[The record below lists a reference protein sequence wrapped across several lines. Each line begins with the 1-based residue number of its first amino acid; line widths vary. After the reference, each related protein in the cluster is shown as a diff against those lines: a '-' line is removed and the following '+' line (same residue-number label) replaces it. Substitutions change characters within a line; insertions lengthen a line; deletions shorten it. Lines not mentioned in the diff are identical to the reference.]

1 MDNYVLDDK
10 KEQKSQKMAP
20 WKTSL
25 FVTAVFALVSL
36 PFTKSTL
43 EKTIPALQKNSI
55 IYLLFVSIVMY
66 IATLIII
73 QGNQSGT

>member
-1 MDNYVLDDK
+1 MDNSVLDDK
-10 KEQKSQKMAP
+10 NEQKTQKMAP

-43 EKTIPALQKNSI
+43 EKTIPALQKNSF
-55 IYLLFVSIVMY
+55 IYVVFVSIIMF

-73 QGNQSGT
+73 QGNQ